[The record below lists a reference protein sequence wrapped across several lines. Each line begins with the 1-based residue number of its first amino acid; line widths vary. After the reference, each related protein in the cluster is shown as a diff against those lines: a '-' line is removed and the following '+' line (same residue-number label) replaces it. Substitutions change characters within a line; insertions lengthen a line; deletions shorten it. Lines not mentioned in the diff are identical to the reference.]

1 MADTQTTTKV
11 GTFCWTELMTRD
23 AAAAKKFYSELI
35 GWTITDQEMG
45 GMTYSFLT
53 TPEGEQVGGMM
64 QMDGPQFEGVPPHWM
79 QYILVED
86 VDDRAQKCTE
96 LGGKVK
102 VPPTDIPNMGRFC
115 VIEDPTGGVI
125 ALFQAK

>member
-1 MADTQTTTKV
+1 
-11 GTFCWTELMTRD
+11 MTRD